1 LLALPGR
8 TSRIVRAR
16 AWSRCAVQPP
26 WPDRIGLPGGDV
38 RRVIMVPVG
47 EKIAAAVMAMLEAEF
62 ATSSGGA

>member
-1 LLALPGR
+1 
-8 TSRIVRAR
+8 
-16 AWSRCAVQPP
+16 
-26 WPDRIGLPGGDV
+26 V